1 MVAELNQ
8 IIYND
13 RQRETC
19 YPFAQIYFNHSL
31 TIFFENSVIVEL
43 VKSSKADR
51 IAVCSWKLK
60 QKLKWYIGRP
70 RPITQELLES
80 EYDIMSFT
88 KNSKHHGMLYAADKW
103 HPGFRP
109 TFDKILGAIGKK
121 CPSEVKIPIYQNHHS
136 SKREIYQDYVNTYL
150 IPSMEVMQNDPEINK
165 LVMVDSN
172 YSKLNKTTEEVNR
185 NLKEKLGIDYHPLAP
200 FLLERLFSVYVHNL
214 KLKVTH
220 LDGNN

>member
-8 IIYND
+8 IIYDD
-13 RQRETC
+13 RQREAC

-43 VKSSKADR
+43 VRSSKADR

-60 QKLKWYIGRP
+60 EKLKWYIGRP

-88 KNSKHHGMLYAADKW
+88 KNSRHHQMLYAADKW

-109 TFDKILGAIGKK
+109 TFSKILSAIGKN
-121 CPSEVKIPIYQNHHS
+121 CPSEVKIPIYQNHFS
-136 SKREIYQDYVNTYL
+136 AKREIYQDYVNTYL
-150 IPSMEVMQNDPEINK
+150 IPAMDVMQNDTEINK
-165 LVMVDSN
+165 IAMSDSN
-172 YSKLNKTTEEVNR
+172 YDKLDRSPTKKLQA
-185 NLKEKLGIDYHPLAP
+185 LKEKIGIDYYPLAP
-200 FLLERLFSVYVHNL
+200 FLLERLFSVYVHNN

-220 LDGNN
+220 LDGKD